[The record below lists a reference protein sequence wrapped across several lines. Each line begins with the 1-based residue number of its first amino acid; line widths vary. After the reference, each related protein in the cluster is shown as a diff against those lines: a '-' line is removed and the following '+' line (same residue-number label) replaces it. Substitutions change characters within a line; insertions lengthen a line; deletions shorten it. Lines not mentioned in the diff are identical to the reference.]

1 MSLIADERGCAE
13 QLAKFFPALPAARIM
28 VRVHS
33 LRPGREQFR
42 ESTVLEF
49 GSDQYAIFMTT
60 LPLEFDES
68 IQLIRSNK
76 EPSLR
81 ASVIALQY
89 HEGLKAVAVRFT
101 DGPCDW
107 MMQP

>member
-13 QLAKFFPALPAARIM
+13 KLAKFFPALLAVRIM
-28 VRVHS
+28 VRVQS
-33 LRPGREQFR
+33 LRPGCEKLQ
-42 ESTVLEF
+42 ESAVLEF
-49 GSDQYAIFMTT
+49 GSGQFAIFMTT
-60 LPLEFDES
+60 LPLEFDEC
-68 IQLIRSNK
+68 IQLVRSSK
-76 EPSLR
+76 ERALK

-101 DGPCDW
+101 EANCDW

>member
-13 QLAKFFPALPAARIM
+13 RLAKFFPALPATRIM
-28 VRVHS
+28 VRVQS
-33 LRPGREQFR
+33 LRPGRDKLK

-49 GSDQYAIFMTT
+49 GSGQYAIFMTT

-68 IQLIRSNK
+68 IQLVGSNK
-76 EPSLR
+76 GRPLK

-101 DGPCDW
+101 DGYCDW

>member
-1 MSLIADERGCAE
+1 MSLIADERGCADR
-13 QLAKFFPALPAARIM
+13 LAKFFPVLPAIRIM
-28 VRVHS
+28 VRVQS
-33 LRPGREQFR
+33 LRLGRQKLQ

-49 GSDQYAIFMTT
+49 GSGQFAIFMTT

-68 IQLIRSNK
+68 VQLVKSN
-76 EPSLR
+76 EERPLR

-101 DGPCDW
+101 DATCDW

>member
-13 QLAKFFPALPAARIM
+13 QLARFFPALPATRVM
-28 VRVHS
+28 VRVQS
-33 LRPGREQFR
+33 LRPGREKLR

-49 GSDQYAIFMTT
+49 ASGQCAIFMTA

-68 IQLIRSNK
+68 IQLVRTKNERPLK
-76 EPSLR
+76 

-101 DGPCDW
+101 DGTCDW